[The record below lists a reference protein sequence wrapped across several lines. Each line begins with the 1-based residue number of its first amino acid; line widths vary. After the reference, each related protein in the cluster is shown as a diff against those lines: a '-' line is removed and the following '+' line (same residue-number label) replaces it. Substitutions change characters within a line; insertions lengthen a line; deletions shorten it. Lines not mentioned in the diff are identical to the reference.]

1 MKSLIDSIMANPGNS
16 VALGAI
22 MIVVIAAY
30 IYVQNEW
37 IEVKMYKIKIP
48 KLPTLF
54 EGFKIVQVSDT
65 QFPHNASNVMG
76 LLALIK
82 KQNPDLIVVTG
93 DMIDRRGR
101 DLEKDGTVAFCHEL
115 VKICDVYAITGN
127 HEYTSPLYEEWKTL
141 ITKCGIRLLLNEYT
155 ILERDNDRIALLG
168 LDIDVPYH
176 EDQFQSDLYEIRGI
190 PRILL
195 SHKPNLNKSF
205 ESDKNAIRPHLVLSG
220 HAHGGQFRI
229 PFWRGLYSPD
239 QGVLPKYTNG
249 LYALEN
255 NVTMLV
261 SRGLGNSS
269 FPFRLNN
276 RPHMPVIILKST

>member
-1 MKSLIDSIMANPGNS
+1 MKSIIDSIMANPGNS

-22 MIVVIAAY
+22 LIAVIAAY
-30 IYVQNEW
+30 IYIQNEW
-37 IEVKMYKIKIP
+37 VEVKVYRIEIP
-48 KLPTLF
+48 KLPKSF
-54 EGFKIVQVSDT
+54 AGFKIVQVSDT
-65 QFPHNASNVMG
+65 QFPHNAAGVNS
-76 LLALIK
+76 LLTLIK
-82 KQNPDLIVVTG
+82 KQNPDLIVMTG

-101 DLEKDGTVAFCHEL
+101 DLEKDGTLAFCHEL
-115 VKICDVYAITGN
+115 VKISDVYVITGN
-127 HEYTSPLYEEWKTL
+127 HEYTSPLFEEWKTL
-141 ITKCGIRLLLNEYT
+141 VIKSGMRLLLNEYT
-155 ILERDNDRIALLG
+155 ILERDKDRIALLG
-168 LDIDVPYH
+168 LDVDVPYH
-176 EDQFQSDLYEIRGI
+176 EDLFQLDLNEIREM

-195 SHKPNLNKSF
+195 SHKPNLYKSF

-249 LYALEN
+249 FYTLEN

-276 RPHMPVIILKST
+276 RPHMPVIILKNT